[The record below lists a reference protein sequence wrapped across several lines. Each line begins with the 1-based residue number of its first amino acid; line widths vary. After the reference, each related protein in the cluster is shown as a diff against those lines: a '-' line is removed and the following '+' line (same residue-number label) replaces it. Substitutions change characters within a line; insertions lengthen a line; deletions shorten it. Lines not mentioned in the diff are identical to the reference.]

1 MSKVIKGENIVK
13 YFGEGLEKATILNKI
28 SISIEEGEFV
38 SIMGPSGSGKSTLMY
53 ILSGMDNCDEGK
65 VLFEKKDLSK
75 LKDNE
80 LSDVRREEM
89 GFIFQ
94 QPSVLKNLN
103 ILDNIIFT
111 SVRSNKKDIKAITKK
126 GKELMK
132 KVGLEGL
139 ENREVSKVSG
149 GQLQRA
155 GICRAL
161 MSDPKVIF
169 GDEPTGALNSK
180 SADEI
185 MNILSDIN
193 KEGTS
198 IVLVTHDPKV
208 AAQTERIMFM
218 KDGSI
223 ISELKQSKYNGSNI
237 EERIEKVNS
246 KMREIGI

>member
-1 MSKVIKGENIVK
+1 MVKIIDGKNIIKS
-13 YFGEGLEKATILNKI
+13 FGEGSEKTIVLNKI
-28 SISIEEGEFV
+28 SVAIEEGEFV

-53 ILSGMDNCDEGK
+53 ILSGMDNYDEGE

-75 LKDNE
+75 LKDKE

-94 QPSVLKNLN
+94 QPSLLKNLN

-111 SVRSNKKDIKAITKK
+111 SVRSNKKEIKSITEK
-126 GKELMK
+126 GKALMK

-139 ENREVSKVSG
+139 EKREISKVSG

-161 MSDPKVIF
+161 MNDPKVIF
-169 GDEPTGALNSK
+169 GDEPTGSLNSK
-180 SADEI
+180 SAEEI
-185 MNILSDIN
+185 MKILSEIN
-193 KEGTS
+193 NEGTT

-218 KDGSI
+218 KDGNI
-223 ISELKQSKYNGSNI
+223 VSELKQSKYDGNNI

-246 KMREIGI
+246 KMREIGV